1 MADSIDIKPF
11 DITCGEKV
19 HYGYYAALE
28 VVFNQY
34 LNELESYFFDEF
46 NTSLE
51 FSYEILTGMKFRQF
65 LDRIENPQPIFLFNL
80 TPVIGD
86 CLLIMEN
93 RSANLLLAQDNLHAN
108 RKTSISNQFSLNS
121 DHSVKIQGK
130 IDKLLSLFSNC
141 WENILPV
148 SSTLQKLVSNKIKA
162 RIMSPVEGCVTVRV
176 TLKQNQ
182 FSTYWEFCF
191 SDYQLDQV
199 IKKYGSKLLLTGD
212 RQVRKNKAT
221 KQYFSEL
228 LLNESQFSLTGVLG
242 DLNISEQDLLDS
254 YHNQTV
260 IPIQN
265 EISNNAVITVNDKP
279 LLSASIG
286 ISNDHVALQ
295 VNGKYDRKK
304 VEEKE
309 KQKSFS
315 KIHFPNI

>member
-1 MADSIDIKPF
+1 MADSMDIKPY
-11 DITCGEKV
+11 DITGGEKV
-19 HYGYYAALE
+19 HFGYYAALE

-46 NTSLE
+46 NTTLE
-51 FSYEILTGMKFRQF
+51 FSYEIITGLKFRQF
-65 LDRIENPQPIFLFNL
+65 LERIENPQPIFLFHL
-80 TPVIGD
+80 SPVIGD

-93 RSANLLLAQDNLHAN
+93 RGANLLLSQEKLQAN
-108 RKTSISNQFSLNS
+108 RKTSINNQFTLNS
-121 DHSVKIQGK
+121 EHSAKIHGK
-130 IDKLLSLFSNC
+130 INKLLSLFSKC

-148 SSTLQKLVSNKIKA
+148 NSSLQKLVSNKIKA
-162 RIMSPVEGCVTVRV
+162 RIMSPVEGCVIVRMN
-176 TLKQNQ
+176 LKQNQ

-199 IKKYGSKLLLTGD
+199 IKKYGSKLLLAGD
-212 RQVRKNKAT
+212 GQVRENKAT
-221 KQYFSEL
+221 KQFFSEL

-254 YHNQTV
+254 FHNQTV
-260 IPIQN
+260 IPIKN
-265 EISNNAVITVNDKP
+265 EVSNNAVITVNNKP
-279 LLSASIG
+279 LLSASVG

-295 VNGKYDRKK
+295 VNGKYDKK
-304 VEEKE
+304 KIEGKV